1 MDIEISLVP
10 EVVATI
16 GGFPIT
22 NSLIMTGVVSLFI
35 IGITWAVRSRM
46 TLVPRGLQNV
56 MESVVEAL
64 LGLVDGV
71 TGDRKQS
78 VTFLPIVAT
87 IFIFVIVSNWSGL
100 LPGAG
105 TVGVNQ
111 VHHGEN
117 VLVSFIRSPSADLNV
132 TLALALFVVVASQI
146 MGMRALGVKHYWGKF
161 FVSPFAKPYGI
172 GTFVGLLELI
182 SEFAKVVS
190 FSFRLFGNV
199 FAGEVLL
206 IVMLSLASYAVPVPF
221 LGLEVFV
228 GFIQALV
235 FAMLTLVFFKM
246 ATDAH

>member
-10 EVVATI
+10 EVVTTI

-22 NSLIMTGVVSLFI
+22 NSLIMTVVVSFCIMI
-35 IGITWAVRSRM
+35 IAWVVRSRM
-46 TLVPRGLQNV
+46 TMVPRGLQNV
-56 MESVVEAL
+56 VESILEAL

-78 VTFLPIVAT
+78 ITFLPIVAT
-87 IFIFVIVSNWSGL
+87 IFIFVIFSNWSGL

-105 TVGVNQ
+105 TFGVHQ
-111 VHHGEN
+111 VHHGES
-117 VLVSFIRSPSADLNV
+117 VLVSFIRSPSADLNM
-132 TLALALFVVVASQI
+132 TLALALFVVLASQV
-146 MGMRALGVKHYWGKF
+146 MGMRALGVKHYLGKF
-161 FVSPFAKPYGI
+161 FVSPLRKPYGI
-172 GTFVGLLELI
+172 GTFVGILEMI
-182 SEFAKVVS
+182 SEFAKIVS

>member
-1 MDIEISLVP
+1 MDAVISLVP
-10 EVVATI
+10 ELITTI

-22 NSLIMTGVVSLFI
+22 NSFVMTCVVSLVI
-35 IGITWAVRSRM
+35 IGAAWMVRSRI
-46 TLVPRGLQNV
+46 TLVPRGMQNV
-56 MESVVEAL
+56 VEAVLEAL

-71 TGDRKQS
+71 TGNRKQS
-78 VTFLPIVAT
+78 LTFLPIVAT
-87 IFIFVIVSNWSGL
+87 IFIFVILSNWSGL

-117 VLVSFIRSPSADLNV
+117 VLVSFIRSPSADLNM
-132 TLALALFVVVASQI
+132 TLALALFVVIASQV
-146 MGMRALGVKHYWGKF
+146 MGMRALGVGHYLGKF
-161 FVSPFAKPYGI
+161 FVSPLKKPYGI
-172 GTFVGLLELI
+172 GTFVGILELI
-182 SEFAKVVS
+182 SEFAKVIS

-206 IVMLSLASYAVPVPF
+206 IVMLSLARYAVPVPF